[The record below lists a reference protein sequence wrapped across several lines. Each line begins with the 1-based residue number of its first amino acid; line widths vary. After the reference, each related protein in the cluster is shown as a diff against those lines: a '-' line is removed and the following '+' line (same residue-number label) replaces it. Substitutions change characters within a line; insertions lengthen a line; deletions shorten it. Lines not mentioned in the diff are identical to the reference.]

1 LVTTVNKRQREAL
14 RKERAAEKAT
24 RRDARRDRRNGIEP
38 PPGAPTDPSD
48 PADPTVETG
57 AEPGEVTATEAKPE
71 EAAAV
76 KPPAAPKRDD

>member
-1 LVTTVNKRQREAL
+1 MVTTVNKRQREAL

-48 PADPTVETG
+48 PAEPAVEGT
-57 AEPGEVTATEAKPE
+57 ERGEVAAAEVKPE
-71 EAAAV
+71 DAAAV
-76 KPPAAPKRDD
+76 KPPAAPKDD